1 MGGKAAASQ
10 YLDGGNGMRT
20 CPNCENGPFGGKARK
35 MKKFASIP
43 IVKKIDED
51 ARTIEHII
59 STGTEDRDG
68 DTINPK
74 GWILD
79 EFLKNPVVL
88 FGHRHDLPPI
98 ARAVK
103 LKASEKGL
111 EALTLFP
118 PKGISPVSD
127 TVFDLN
133 RLGFIRSWSVG
144 FDPVKFSMI
153 EDGGLAFEEQ
163 RLLEYS
169 SVPVPANID
178 AVNLAVQKGIM
189 TDKMLELFEWN
200 KGGLIQAHGYSGLI
214 QPSGCIIPSDEFT
227 ERLIDGVAKHMDKV
241 LTQIDDESSPED
253 LDIDAEKLQ
262 SCFDNGNAALK
273 IAGAHHARILRP
285 RKIIT
290 ARAGRKTKGANYE
303 V

>member
-1 MGGKAAASQ
+1 MKNGK
-10 YLDGGNGMRT
+10 
-20 CPNCENGPFGGKARK
+20 PEKF
-35 MKKFASIP
+35 FASVP
-43 IVKKIDED
+43 IIKKIDED

-103 LKASEKGL
+103 LKATEKGL
-111 EALTLFP
+111 ETLTLFP
-118 PKGISPVSD
+118 PKGIAQVSD

-133 RLGFIRSWSVG
+133 RLGFLRSWSVG

-153 EDGGLAFEEQ
+153 EDGGIAFEEQ
-163 RLLEYS
+163 KLLEYS

-178 AVNLAVQKGIM
+178 AVNLAVSKGIM

-200 KGGLIQAHGYSGLI
+200 KGGFVPQA
-214 QPSGCIIPSDEFT
+214 SGCIIPVEFMSAFKT
-227 ERLIDGVAKHMDKV
+227 GVP
-241 LTQIDDESSPED
+241 LQE

-262 SCFDNGNAALK
+262 SWFDEGNTALR
-273 IAGAHHARILRP
+273 ISGAHHARVLRP
-285 RKIIT
+285 
-290 ARAGRKTKGANYE
+290 GKTISA
-303 V
+303 